1 MKRMSLIPSA
11 IAVLL
16 ALPAAAFADPAAA
29 TLEQMFPHGQAND
42 FGWAS
47 APVSSAAGVPAS
59 IAADAK
65 PVDGRFAMG
74 QSDAFG
80 AARASLPAARI
91 EYFTAGGYTRVVST
105 VPTVGSAPVAGA
117 AAGQL
122 YAPGIGYSP
131 MTPDP
136 YHLRPAN
143 FTSQV
148 GG

>member
-47 APVSSAAGVPAS
+47 APASNSAS
-59 IAADAK
+59 ITAAAK
-65 PVDGRFAMG
+65 PADGQFPVG
-74 QSDAFG
+74 QNDAFG
-80 AARASLPAARI
+80 AARASAPPAQI
-91 EYFTAGGYTRVVST
+91 EFFAAGGYTRVTSS
-105 VPTVGSAPVAGA
+105 VPIVGAEPQAG

-131 MTPDP
+131 DTPDP

-143 FTSQV
+143 FTSQI